1 MGKSLVSPLFVSF
14 LLVATILSFS
24 SEVNC
29 IAGPLDCVGGGTT
42 RELYITASCEVCD
55 QLCGSIQGVVCAAEC
70 SVTGNGV
77 PYCTC
82 VFPQGG

>member
-1 MGKSLVSPLFVSF
+1 MGKSLVSPFFVSF

-29 IAGPLDCVGGGTT
+29 IVGPLECVGGGT

-55 QLCGSIQGVVCAAEC
+55 QLCQSIQGVVCAEC
-70 SVTGNGV
+70 SVSGNGV

-82 VFPQGG
+82 VFPQGA